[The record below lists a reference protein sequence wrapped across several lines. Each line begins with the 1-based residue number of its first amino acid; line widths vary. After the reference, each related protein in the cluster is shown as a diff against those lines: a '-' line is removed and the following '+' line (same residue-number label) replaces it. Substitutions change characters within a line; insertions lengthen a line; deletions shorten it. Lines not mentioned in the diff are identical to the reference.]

1 VSAPDAASIEVAALV
16 PHQGGMCLLERV
28 IEWDEQRVVLESITH
43 RSATNPLRRD
53 GRLSAVHLCEYG
65 AQAMAVHGALKAKAA
80 GGRAAPGM
88 LVSLRG
94 VRFARDYVDDLP
106 GALTIEATCLQASEA
121 SLQYS
126 FRVSHAGATLAEGRA
141 AVVLTRFR

>member
-1 VSAPDAASIEVAALV
+1 MPDPDLANIDIAAVV
-16 PHQGGMCLLERV
+16 PHEGGMCLLERV
-28 IEWDEQRVVLESITH
+28 IEWDEQRVVLESTTH

-65 AQAMAVHGALKAKAA
+65 AQAMAVHGALKAQKR

-88 LVSLRG
+88 LVSLRA
-94 VRFARDYVDDLP
+94 VTFARDYVDDLP

-126 FRVSHAGATLAEGRA
+126 FRVSHAGTALAEGRA
-141 AVVLTRFR
+141 AVVLTQT